1 VIWTLRVDFA
11 LLVVRA
17 LITAL
22 ALAVIATGWR
32 IRRSGRDRKHR
43 RLRGLA
49 LGVLATLG
57 FASAYG
63 FFAWRHPGGVQT
75 HDFYHYYLNAKYF
88 PELGYFDLYKC
99 TVAALAEEGRGPQQ
113 ARIRDLR
120 SFLERTDVDTAAL
133 GARCDE
139 TFSPER
145 WQAFRADLRWFDSV
159 FIGGQWKKV
168 LKDQGYNASPVWTL
182 VGRPVASVFPAED
195 GPMRVLARLD
205 LAIVLVSFAFIGWA
219 FGFEVLC
226 IAALVWAANPLNRYF
241 WIGDAFLRYAWF
253 GAFVIGICL
262 LRKQRHFGAG
272 VLLALASLLRL
283 FPALFVVAYGARALR
298 RWLRG
303 DGWGHGFREFAL
315 GAALATV
322 VLPLLAIPVCGR
334 GTDALAEF
342 AANIGP
348 WSSITPTN
356 SVGLPALLSLTSRVR
371 EPQRVGDELIRTQ
384 AQLQDSRDEAF
395 AERRPIYVVVVV
407 LFLVF
412 LWKALEGVEDWEA
425 ACLGFVPILILVDVP
440 AYYASF
446 MVAPVLLG
454 EGRPRIGITTLV
466 AMLGLGLATLIWWN
480 EPFHWVVASPILL
493 LVALDALLEVRRP
506 AARSQTAP
514 PPGAP

>member
-1 VIWTLRVDFA
+1 MIWTLRVDFA

-17 LITAL
+17 LLTAL
-22 ALAVIATGWR
+22 ALGLIAYGWR
-32 IRRSGRDRKHR
+32 LRRSGRGRKLR
-43 RLRGLA
+43 RLRVVA
-49 LGVLATLG
+49 LGVLATLV

-63 FFAWRHPGGVQT
+63 FFTWRHPGGVQT

-99 TVAALAEEGRGPQQ
+99 TAAARAEEGRGPQQ
-113 ARIRDLR
+113 VRMRELR
-120 SFLERTDVDTAAL
+120 SFLERTIIDTAAL

-139 TFSPER
+139 AFSPER

-182 VGRPVASVFPAED
+182 VGRPLASVFPAEN
-195 GPMRVLARLD
+195 GSMRVLARLD
-205 LAIVLVSFAFIGWA
+205 LLIVLVSFAFIGWA

-226 IAALVWAANPLNRYF
+226 IAALVWAANPLSRYF

-272 VLLALASLLRL
+272 VLLALATLLRL
-283 FPALFVVAYGARALR
+283 FPALFVVAYGAGALR

-303 DGWGHGFREFAL
+303 DGFGHGFREFAL
-315 GAALATV
+315 GVAIATL

-334 GTDALAEF
+334 GTDVWTEF
-342 AANIGP
+342 AANIGR
-348 WSSITPTN
+348 WSSITPSN

-371 EPQRVGDELIRTQ
+371 EQERVSDGAIRNQ
-384 AQLQDSRDEAF
+384 AQLQESRDEVF
-395 AERRPIYVVVVV
+395 AERRPVYVVVVV

-412 LWKALEGVEDWEA
+412 LWKALERVEGWEA

-446 MVAPVLLG
+446 MVAPALLG
-454 EGRPRIGITTLV
+454 EGRPRIGIAALA
-466 AMLGLGLATLIWWN
+466 AMIGLCLATLIWWN
-480 EPFHWVVASPILL
+480 EPFHWAVASPILL
-493 LVALDALLEVRRP
+493 LVALDALLEMQRRRNP
-506 AARSQTAP
+506 WR
-514 PPGAP
+514 

>member
-17 LITAL
+17 LLAAL
-22 ALAVIATGWR
+22 ALGLIATGWR
-32 IRRSGRDRKHR
+32 LRRSGRGR
-43 RLRGLA
+43 RLHRLRVLA
-49 LGVLATLG
+49 LGTLAVLV

-99 TVAALAEEGRGPQQ
+99 TVAALAEEGLGPQQ
-113 ARIRDLR
+113 VRIRDLR
-120 SFLERTDVDTAAL
+120 GFLERTEIDTAAL

-139 TFSPER
+139 AFSSER
-145 WQAFRADLRWFDSV
+145 WQAFRTDLRWFDSV

-182 VGRPVASVFPAED
+182 VGRPVASMFPAENA
-195 GPMRVLARLD
+195 PMRHLAWLD
-205 LAIVLVSFAFIGWA
+205 LVIVIVSFAFIGWA

-253 GAFVIGICL
+253 GACVIGICL

-283 FPALFVVAYGARALR
+283 FPVLFVVGYGAGALR

-303 DGWGHGFREFAL
+303 DGFGHGFREFAL
-315 GAALATV
+315 GAALATL

-334 GTDALAEF
+334 GTDVWSEF
-342 AANIGP
+342 AANIGR
-348 WSSITPTN
+348 WSSITPSN
-356 SVGLPALLSLTSRVR
+356 SVGLPALLSLTSGVR
-371 EPQRVGDELIRTQ
+371 EQERVGDAAIRSQ
-384 AQLQDSRDEAF
+384 AQLQEARDEVF
-395 AERRPIYVVVVV
+395 AERRPIYVVVVA

-412 LWKALEGVEDWEA
+412 LWKALERVEDWEA

-446 MVAPVLLG
+446 MVAPALLG
-454 EGRPRIGITTLV
+454 EARPRIGITALL
-466 AMLGLGLATLIWWN
+466 AMIGLCLATLIWWN
-480 EPFHWVVASPILL
+480 EPFQWAVASPILL
-493 LVALDALLEVRRP
+493 LVALDALLEVRQP
-506 AARSQTAP
+506 VAP
-514 PPGAP
+514 PRGP

>member
-1 VIWTLRVDFA
+1 MWTLRVDFA

-17 LITAL
+17 SLTAL
-22 ALAVIATGWR
+22 ALGLIAYGWR
-32 IRRSGRDRKHR
+32 LRRSGRGRKLH
-43 RLRGLA
+43 RLRGVA
-49 LGVLATLG
+49 LGVLAILV

-99 TVAALAEEGRGPQQ
+99 TAAALAEEGRGPQQ

-120 SFLERTDVDTAAL
+120 RFLERTVVDTAAL
-133 GARCDE
+133 GARCDGA
-139 TFSPER
+139 FSSER

-182 VGRPVASVFPAED
+182 VGRPMASVFPAENA
-195 GPMRVLARLD
+195 PMRALARLD
-205 LAIVLVSFAFIGWA
+205 LVIVIVSFAFIGWA
-219 FGFEVLC
+219 FGFEMLC

-262 LRKQRHFGAG
+262 LRKQKHFGAG

-283 FPALFVVAYGARALR
+283 FPALFIVSYGVGALR

-303 DGWGHGFREFAL
+303 DGFGHGFREFAL
-315 GAALATV
+315 GAALATL
-322 VLPLLAIPVCGR
+322 VLPLLAIPVSGR
-334 GTDALAEF
+334 GTDVFTEF
-342 AANIGP
+342 GANIGR
-348 WSSITPTN
+348 WSSITPSN
-356 SVGLPALLSLTSRVR
+356 SIGLPALLSLTPRVR
-371 EPQRVGDELIRTQ
+371 EPERVGGEAIRSQ
-384 AQLQDSRDEAF
+384 AELQDSRDEVF
-395 AERRPIYVVVVV
+395 AQRRPIYVGVIV

-412 LWKALEGVEDWEA
+412 LWKALERAEDWEA
-425 ACLGFVPILILVDVP
+425 ACLGFVPILILIDVP

-446 MVAPVLLG
+446 MVAPVLLA
-454 EGRPRIGITTLV
+454 EGRPRIGITALV
-466 AMLGLGLATLIWWN
+466 AMIGLCLATLIWWN
-480 EPFHWVVASPILL
+480 EPFQWAVASPILL
-493 LVALDALLEVRRP
+493 LVALYALLEVRQP
-506 AARSQTAP
+506 GLP
-514 PPGAP
+514 PRGS